1 MARER
6 ADLVI
11 VGGGIMG
18 LSIAHQIA
26 RRDPMRIVILEKAL
40 NVGEGSTGASCA
52 ILRQRY
58 THAEA
63 ITVARD
69 GLRAHRNWSAYT
81 GLAEPRAH
89 FHHTGVLWMM
99 AETPVAIEASRAMMA
114 GLGIGLEV
122 LSAPQVR
129 ERFPALNACNRPF
142 DLTGETEHEC
152 ADHES
157 FLFETESGF
166 FDPVSAAQDLLE
178 VVRARGV
185 DVRLRTKVTGIRTAG
200 GRVTG
205 VDLADGTGIDAP
217 VVVNAAGPW
226 APQVARMA
234 GFDYKRHGWTIHPIR
249 AQVIYREWPRDAVPG
264 PIPVVADAS
273 GGIYFRPEA
282 GGQQILVGSIREE
295 DEQEFV
301 PDPDVFNGS
310 IDAAFRD
317 VKIHALHHRI
327 PSLPYR
333 GQITGVAG
341 MYDMNLEDVHAVIG
355 PTSLEGFIVVNGFS
369 GHGFKESPSVGSMLA
384 RHLTGAAPDEW
395 DTEAPM
401 EFFSIDRTPIQ
412 LAEKAVL
419 A

>member
-1 MARER
+1 VSRDT
-6 ADLVI
+6 ADIVI
-11 VGGGIMG
+11 IGGGIIG
-18 LSIAHQIA
+18 LSIAHQIS
-26 RRDPMRIVILEKAL
+26 RRDPRRIVVLEKAL

-58 THAEA
+58 THPEA
-63 ITVARD
+63 IMVARD
-69 GLRAHRNWSAYT
+69 GLRAHRNWPRYT
-81 GLAEPRAH
+81 GLTEPRAR

-99 AETPVAIEASRAMMA
+99 AETPAKIEGSRDVMS
-114 GLGIGLEV
+114 GLGIGVEV
-122 LSAPQVR
+122 LTAAEVR
-129 ERFPALNACNRPF
+129 KRFPALSTCNRPF
-142 DLTGETEHEC
+142 DLTGATEHEC
-152 ADHES
+152 EDHES
-157 FLFETESGF
+157 FLFEIESGF

-178 VVRARGV
+178 AVRAAGV

-205 VDLADGTGIDAP
+205 VDLGDGTGIDAP
-217 VVVNAAGPW
+217 VVVNAAGAW
-226 APQVARMA
+226 APRVAAMA
-234 GFDYKRHGWTIHPIR
+234 GFDYKTHGWTIRPIR
-249 AQVIYREWPRDAVPG
+249 AQVIYREWPRDVVPG
-264 PIPVVADAS
+264 PLPVVADSS

-295 DEQEFV
+295 DEQEIV
-301 PDPDVFNGS
+301 EDPDVFNGN

-333 GQITGVAG
+333 GHITGVAG
-341 MYDMNLEDVHAVIG
+341 LYTMNVEDVHSVIG
-355 PTSLEGFIVVNGFS
+355 PTSLEGFIVANGCS
-369 GHGFKESPSVGSMLA
+369 GHGFKESPSVGSMVA

-401 EFFSIDRTPIQ
+401 EFFSIERSPIV
-412 LAEKAVL
+412 LTEKAVL

>member
-1 MARER
+1 MSRER
-6 ADLVI
+6 ADVVI

-26 RRDPMRIVILEKAL
+26 RRDPRRIVLLEKAL

-58 THAEA
+58 THPEA
-63 ITVARD
+63 ITMARD
-69 GLRAHRNWSAYT
+69 GLRAHRNWAAYT
-81 GLAEPRAH
+81 GIAEPRAR

-99 AETPVAIEASRAMMA
+99 GETGAAIEASRATMA
-114 GLGIGLEV
+114 GLGIAVEV
-122 LSAPQVR
+122 LDAAEVR
-129 ERFPALNACNRPF
+129 RRFPALNTCNRPF
-142 DLTGETEHEC
+142 DLTGATEHEC
-152 ADHES
+152 ADHPS

-178 VVRARGV
+178 AVRAEGV
-185 DVRLRTKVTGIRTAG
+185 DVRLRTKVTGIRTSGDQIA
-200 GRVTG
+200 G
-205 VDLADGTGIDAP
+205 VDLADGTAIDTP
-217 VVVNAAGPW
+217 VVVNTAGPW

-234 GFDYKRHGWTIHPIR
+234 GFDYKTHGWTIRPIR
-249 AQVIYREWPRDAVPG
+249 AQVIYREWPRDVVPG
-264 PIPVVADAS
+264 PLPVVADSS

-295 DEQEFV
+295 DEQEV
-301 PDPDVFNGS
+301 VADPDVFNGN

-341 MYDMNLEDVHAVIG
+341 MYDMNIEDVHAVIG
-355 PTSLEGFIVVNGFS
+355 PTPLEGFIVANGFS
-369 GHGFKESPSVGSMLA
+369 GHGFKESPAVGSMVA

-401 EFFSIDRTPIQ
+401 EFFSIERSPIV
-412 LAEKAVL
+412 LHEKAVL